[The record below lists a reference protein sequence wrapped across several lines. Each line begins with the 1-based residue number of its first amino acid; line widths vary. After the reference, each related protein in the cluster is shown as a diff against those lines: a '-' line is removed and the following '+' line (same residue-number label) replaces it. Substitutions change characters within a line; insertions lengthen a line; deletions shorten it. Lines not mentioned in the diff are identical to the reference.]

1 MHKPHFSSLSLV
13 VVASGRRSPC
23 RSRARRMC
31 PRGIVPNEIH
41 NMARYAS
48 WMQFFSATD
57 RYFAEHL
64 EKRAT
69 AKPQ

>member
-1 MHKPHFSSLSLV
+1 MSSTINL
-13 VVASGRRSPC
+13 
-23 RSRARRMC
+23 
-31 PRGIVPNEIH
+31 IVPNEIH

-57 RYFAEHL
+57 RYFGGHL
-64 EKRAT
+64 AQSAT